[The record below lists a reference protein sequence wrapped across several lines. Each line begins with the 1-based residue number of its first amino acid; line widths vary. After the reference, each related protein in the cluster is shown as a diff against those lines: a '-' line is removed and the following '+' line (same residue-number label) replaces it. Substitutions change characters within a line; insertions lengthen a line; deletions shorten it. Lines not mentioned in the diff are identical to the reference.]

1 MKHSDILKLAHTTHT
16 DDNGI
21 CKTMC
26 DEGYYLTAW
35 FEGDDILQ
43 YSGSKVMINRTDLT
57 DTKEYAD
64 VRIITE
70 EYHLEKEAEK
80 QAILDAKREQ
90 EEKEREEGENNTD
103 INTEEND

>member
-26 DEGYYLTAW
+26 DEGYHITAW

-70 EYHLEKEAEK
+70 EYHLEKEE
-80 QAILDAKREQ
+80 LRRQ
-90 EEKEREEGENNTD
+90 EEKKREEDE
-103 INTEEND
+103 